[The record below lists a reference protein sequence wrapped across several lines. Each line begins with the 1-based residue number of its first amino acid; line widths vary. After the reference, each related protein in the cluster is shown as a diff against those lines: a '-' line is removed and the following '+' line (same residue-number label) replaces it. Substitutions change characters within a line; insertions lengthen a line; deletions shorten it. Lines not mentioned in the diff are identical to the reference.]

1 MELRKISLEDVYP
14 DSNNPRS
21 KDNFGDLDAMAES
34 LALNAASPGEPF
46 NPIVVVR
53 DGGIYRIVD
62 GERRYRAMRKAGTAS
77 CHAVVCDDLDEA
89 NAMLA
94 MIATDDKQQ
103 LTDVERS
110 RGVQQMLLL
119 GVDPEK
125 VERAG
130 RMAKGSARRVRRAM
144 ASVDDAAEE
153 MSLGRLLAISDLQD
167 DGATPG
173 ELEGLASCA
182 EASWRSE
189 ASRIR
194 YRIEADAAADEVRRA
209 LASAGATVLGERPEG
224 YELWCIAEG
233 ADDAAAKFAEAGRR
247 HDDAV
252 AVVSRSLGRGRA
264 SIYVAGGAGD
274 PEEAAARAAEEERAE
289 KLLAD
294 VSEVEEDLERWYVS
308 AANVDGARAETR
320 RELLRSWLG
329 RYGKIDRVREAAARA
344 GLHLTGG
351 LRHELVGAVAVAMWT
366 EEACLLSSRL
376 QVVVGASRGRISS
389 PWQIAAARSWLAL
402 LGAAKSDGWSHEKAE
417 TVMEAIGK
425 AIEDEDEEEEE

>member
-14 DSNNPRS
+14 DPGNPRS
-21 KDNFGDLDAMAES
+21 KENFGDLAAMAES
-34 LALNAASPGEPF
+34 FALNAASPGEPF

-62 GERRYRAMRKAGTAS
+62 GERRYRAMRVARTAS
-77 CHAVVCDDLDEA
+77 CHAIVCDDMDEA

-94 MIATDDKQQ
+94 MVATDDKRQ

-130 RMAKGSARRVRRAM
+130 RMDRGSARRVRRAM
-144 ASVDDAAEE
+144 ASVEDAAEE
-153 MSLGRLLAISDLQD
+153 MSLDRLLAIADLED
-167 DGATPG
+167 EGATAD
-173 ELEGLASCA
+173 ELKSLADCT
-182 EASWRSE
+182 EASWRGT
-189 ASRIR
+189 AARIR
-194 YRIEADAAADEVRRA
+194 TRIETDAAVREMERA
-209 LASAGATVLGERPEG
+209 LADAGAAVLAKRPEG
-224 YELWCIAEG
+224 YETWG
-233 ADDAAAKFAEAGRR
+233 VTDDAADAAAEVAAALER
-247 HDDAV
+247 HDDV
-252 AVVSRSLGRGRA
+252 AASVSRSYGRARA
-264 SIYVAGGAGD
+264 SIYVAGGAEE
-274 PEEAAARAAEEERAE
+274 PEEAATREAEEERAE

-329 RYGKIDRVREAAARA
+329 LYGKIDRVREAAARA
-344 GLHLTGG
+344 GLNFAGG
-351 LRHELVGAVAVAMWT
+351 LRYECVGAVAVAMWT
-366 EEACLLSSRL
+366 EEACLLSSRP

-417 TVMEAIGK
+417 TIMDAVASAI
-425 AIEDEDEEEEE
+425 AEDEED